1 MSYSVLGQCCLCQRC
16 QLCGFLVC
24 MLLPPVLWTGSSQPY
39 RYLVLC
45 LGWEHPQSVLENTML
60 HVLCFLLL
68 SIEVSIPQQISF
80 SKVENALLCPS
91 AGNRHLDL
99 GTDLIAVRSKEGFKK
114 EEESL
119 SQPMIWCPCIILG
132 RSCI

>member
-1 MSYSVLGQCCLCQRC
+1 
-16 QLCGFLVC
+16 
-24 MLLPPVLWTGSSQPY
+24 
-39 RYLVLC
+39 
-45 LGWEHPQSVLENTML
+45 ML
-60 HVLCFLLL
+60 HVLRFLLL

-80 SKVENALLCPS
+80 SKVDPLQCPS

-119 SQPMIWCPCIILG
+119 SQPMIWCPCMILG